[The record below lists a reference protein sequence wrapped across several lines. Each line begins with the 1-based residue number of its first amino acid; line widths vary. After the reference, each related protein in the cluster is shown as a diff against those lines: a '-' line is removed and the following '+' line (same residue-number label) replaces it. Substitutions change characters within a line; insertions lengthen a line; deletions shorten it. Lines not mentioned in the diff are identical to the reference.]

1 MIKKHLN
8 IAVYILLVFA
18 FTLIKVDAS
27 AYNIRI
33 GLQTRV
39 SDALIGCLSNAAILD
54 SKNNNPMIKLKGK
67 QKYIVF
73 AKNNNICIKKKSSEE
88 IYETKKN
95 SIFILP
101 IKNNSLMYAKNR
113 WYRGSLKLIA
123 RGDCITVVNVVDIED
138 YLKSVVPS
146 EMPASW
152 SEEALKAQSIAARSY
167 AISNINKRN
176 SEGYDLKD
184 TPQDQAYSGYIKEH
198 NKATKVIDETRG
210 LVLVSNN
217 KVVPAYYHSSSG
229 GITDNNVWNSKVN
242 FVKPVNGFD
251 AASPKNNWS
260 KKLDLNRINK
270 LFSSTGMNVGS
281 IVSIIPAQ
289 KSDYGRIKKLTI
301 IGSNG
306 STTIA
311 VERFQQ
317 LLNLP
322 SNLFRAFIS
331 GDSLLIQ
338 GKGSGHGLGMS
349 QWGAKHL
356 AERGCNAYQ
365 ILGYFYTNV
374 EIRKIN
380 TGNI

>member
-1 MIKKHLN
+1 
-8 IAVYILLVFA
+8 LL
-18 FTLIKVDAS
+18 
-27 AYNIRI
+27 
-33 GLQTRV
+33 TRV
-39 SDALIGCLSNAAILD
+39 SEAMVGCLSNAAILD
-54 SKNNNPMIKLKGK
+54 SKDNTPMIKLKAK

-73 AKNNNICIKKKSSEE
+73 AKNNYVCIKKKSTEE
-88 IYETKKN
+88 IYNTKKN
-95 SIFILP
+95 AIYILP
-101 IKNNSLMYAKNR
+101 LKEGGLMYTKDR
-113 WYRGSLKLIA
+113 WYRGSFKLVA
-123 RGDCITVVNVVDIED
+123 KGDCITVVNVVNLED

-152 SEEALKAQSIAARSY
+152 AEEALKAQSIAARSY

-184 TPQDQAYSGYIKEH
+184 TPQDQCYKGYIKETS
-198 NKATKVIDETRG
+198 KATKVINETKG

-217 KVVPAYYHSSSG
+217 KVIPAYYHSSSG
-229 GITDNNVWNSKVN
+229 GVTDNNVWGNKVN

-251 AASPKNNWS
+251 AESPKNNWS
-260 KKLDLNRINK
+260 KEIPLNKANK
-270 LFSSTGMNVGS
+270 VLSSGGTNIGNL
-281 IVSIIPAQ
+281 ISIIPVEQ
-289 KSDYGRIKKLTI
+289 SNYGRIKKLKI
-301 IGSNG
+301 IGSTG
-306 STTIA
+306 STTIS
-311 VERFQQ
+311 VERFQN

-322 SNLFRAFIS
+322 SNLFRAFVS
-331 GDSLLIQ
+331 GEKLLIN

-380 TGNI
+380 DTKI

>member
-1 MIKKHLN
+1 MIKKSLN
-8 IAVYILLVFA
+8 IVVFIILVFA
-18 FTLIKVDAS
+18 FTLIKVDAN

-39 SDALIGCLSNAAILD
+39 SEALIGCLSNSAIFD
-54 SKNNNPMIKLKGK
+54 AKNNHPMIKLKAK

-73 AKNNNICIKKKSSEE
+73 AKDNNICIKKKSTDA
-88 IYETKKN
+88 IYETKQD
-95 SIFILP
+95 SIFIIP
-101 IKNNSLMYAKNR
+101 ITANSLMYAKDR

-123 RGDCITVVNVVDIED
+123 KGNCITVVNVVNLED

-184 TPQDQAYSGYIKEH
+184 TPQDQAYSGYIKE
-198 NKATKVIDETRG
+198 NQRTNNVISATQN

-242 FVKPVNGFD
+242 FVKPVKSFD
-251 AASPKNNWS
+251 SESPKSNWS
-260 KKLDLNRINK
+260 KKIPIERTNK
-270 LFSSTGMNVGS
+270 LLASAGMNIGS
-281 IVSIIPAQ
+281 IVSIMPTE
-289 KSDYGRIKKLTI
+289 KSEYGRIKKLRL
-301 IGSNG
+301 IGSTG
-306 STTIA
+306 SAIIA
-311 VERFQQ
+311 VENFQRI
-317 LLNLP
+317 LNLP
-322 SNLFRAFIS
+322 SNFFRVFIS
-331 GDSLLIQ
+331 GGSLLID

-356 AERGCNAYQ
+356 AERGCNAFQ
-365 ILGYFYTNV
+365 ILGYYYTNV

-380 TGNI
+380 NAKI